1 MLKVIGG
8 GSVSCHLECGR
19 MEPDDLAPLQGDHV
33 QPGLHLVL
41 EGVPQLDGRALE
53 DEVDVAEPDAA
64 DQEARQ
70 VDVRQ
75 VAVPAH

>member
-1 MLKVIGG
+1 
-8 GSVSCHLECGR
+8 
-19 MEPDDLAPLQGDHV
+19 MEPDDLAPLQGDLA
-33 QPGLHLVL
+33 QPGVHLVL
-41 EGVPQLDGRALE
+41 QGVPQLDGGALE
-53 DEVDVAEPDAA
+53 DEVDVAQADAA

>member
-1 MLKVIGG
+1 
-8 GSVSCHLECGR
+8 
-19 MEPDDLAPLQGDHV
+19 MEPDDLAPLQGDLA
-33 QPGLHLVL
+33 QPGVHLVL
-41 EGVPQLDGRALE
+41 QGVPQLDGGALE
-53 DEVDVAEPDAA
+53 DQVDVAQADAA

>member
-1 MLKVIGG
+1 MD
-8 GSVSCHLECGR
+8 
-19 MEPDDLAPLQGDHV
+19 PDNLTPLQGDLP

-41 EGVPQLDGRALE
+41 EGVPQLDGGALE

-70 VDVRQ
+70 VDVGQ
-75 VAVPAH
+75 VAVTTH

>member
-1 MLKVIGG
+1 
-8 GSVSCHLECGR
+8 
-19 MEPDDLAPLQGDHV
+19 MESDDLAPLQGDLA
-33 QPGLHLVL
+33 QPGVHLVL
-41 EGVPQLDGRALE
+41 QGVPQLDGRALE

-75 VAVPAH
+75 VAVPAY

>member
-1 MLKVIGG
+1 
-8 GSVSCHLECGR
+8 
-19 MEPDDLAPLQGDHV
+19 MEPDDLAPLQGDLV

-41 EGVPQLDGRALE
+41 EGVPQLDRGALE

-75 VAVPAH
+75 VTVTTHGDLEEGEGGEGEEGALL